1 MVIAT
6 VFLTIIGMAGGF
18 VLGERHRDALAAT
31 PSTGP
36 AATTPAA
43 ATPPAVGPTT
53 PAPSSSDG
61 RVLCPEATRQTAA
74 RLHWSTTLW
83 QVMKIYTE
91 DGTTVWICQDDT
103 GGYYYQGKTGG
114 QDAALVEGKNGLFL
128 QDVVHSEDREE
139 YVATATN
146 GNQIVV
152 NRKQL
157 QVIFADG
164 KRAPQISKVVPAG

>member
-1 MVIAT
+1 VVIAT

-31 PSTGP
+31 ESPGP
-36 AATTPAA
+36 TATTPSAPGQPVGTPS
-43 ATPPAVGPTT
+43 ATG
-53 PAPSSSDG
+53 SG
-61 RVLCPEATRQTAA
+61 VLCPEATRQTAA
-74 RLHWSTTLW
+74 RLGLSTTLW

-91 DGTTVWICQDDT
+91 NGTTVWICQDDT

-128 QDVVHSEDREE
+128 QNVVHSEDREE

-164 KRAPQISKVVPAG
+164 KRPPQISKVVAPG